1 MIENRNNR
9 ILQLVKNI
17 GRLPQEKSSKILK
30 RNLIIKRPEPGLYQ
44 NPIAG
49 SPKHQAIRGGPEK
62 TKNRKRLGTGKD

>member
-17 GRLPQEKSSKILK
+17 GPASS
-30 RNLIIKRPEPGLYQ
+30 REVFENLEEEFNNKKTRPGLYQ
-44 NPIAG
+44 NLIAG

-62 TKNRKRLGTGKD
+62 TKNRKRLRTGKD